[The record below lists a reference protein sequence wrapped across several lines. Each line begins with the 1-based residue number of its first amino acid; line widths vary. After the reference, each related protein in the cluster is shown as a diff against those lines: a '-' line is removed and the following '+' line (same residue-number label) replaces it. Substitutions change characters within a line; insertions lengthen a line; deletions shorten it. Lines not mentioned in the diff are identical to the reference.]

1 MKKLHYCI
9 LLIFNLFLTSCAGSK
24 YNDDIALQEKFNI
37 GLENLEN
44 EKYLQAQLDFKQ
56 IVIRGTG
63 SDLGDDAQYFLGEA
77 YFRNEEYL
85 EAIAEYEKLTRRMG
99 FSPFVEDARFKIC
112 EAYRI
117 ESPKYYHDQEYTE
130 KALER
135 YQEFL
140 EDFQQSKLK
149 GEVLISIELL
159 RGKLGLK
166 LYETGILYMKM
177 EEFESAKIA
186 FERVIDNY
194 YDTDVVH
201 LAHQVKIKALANNR
215 QINEA
220 QDLLVENTINLTE
233 HGLFYDAEETIQE
246 IQKKIE
252 KGQ

>member
-9 LLIFNLFLTSCAGSK
+9 IIIFNLFLTSCAGSK
-24 YNDDIALQEKFNI
+24 HNDEIALQEQFNI
-37 GLENLEN
+37 GLKNLDN

-85 EAIAEYEKLTRRMG
+85 ESIAEYEKLTRRMG

-140 EDFQQSKLK
+140 DDFQQSKLK
-149 GEVLISIELL
+149 I
-159 RGKLGLK
+159 
-166 LYETGILYMKM
+166 
-177 EEFESAKIA
+177 
-186 FERVIDNY
+186 RV
-194 YDTDVVH
+194 
-201 LAHQVKIKALANNR
+201 
-215 QINEA
+215 
-220 QDLLVENTINLTE
+220 
-233 HGLFYDAEETIQE
+233 
-246 IQKKIE
+246 
-252 KGQ
+252 

>member
-9 LLIFNLFLTSCAGSK
+9 LIIFNLFLTSCAGSK
-24 YNDDIALQEKFNI
+24 YNDDIALQEQFNI

-44 EKYLQAQLDFKQ
+44 EKYLQAQLNFKQ

-85 EAIAEYEKLTRRMG
+85 EAIAEYQKLTRRMG

-140 EDFQQSKLK
+140 DDFQQSKLK
-149 GEVLISIELL
+149 GEVLKSIELL
-159 RGKLGLK
+159 LNSIIGP
-166 LYETGILYMKM
+166 
-177 EEFESAKIA
+177 
-186 FERVIDNY
+186 
-194 YDTDVVH
+194 DTII
-201 LAHQVKIKALANNR
+201 VKASKALSLPYPVWISYPLAPKSLALSC
-215 QINEA
+215 I
-220 QDLLVENTINLTE
+220 IILTDSDDR
-233 HGLFYDAEETIQE
+233 F
-246 IQKKIE
+246 
-252 KGQ
+252 